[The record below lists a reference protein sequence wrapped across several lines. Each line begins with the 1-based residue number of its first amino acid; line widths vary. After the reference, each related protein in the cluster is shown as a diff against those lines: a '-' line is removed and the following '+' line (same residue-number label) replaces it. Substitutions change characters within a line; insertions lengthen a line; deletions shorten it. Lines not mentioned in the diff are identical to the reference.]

1 MSRENSNNSEGY
13 SKSLKIYSINDFD
26 QLDNIRFV
34 GDSHEVDLGEVYKI
48 NPDEFTTIFSYGA
61 NPCISG
67 IIQDSNYDLYCF
79 HSFGAFLTPE
89 QESYMKNARFGYVG
103 GNIETLDKYQDL
115 FSENHIRILIPPSII
130 HDFNYVLVKSK
141 NEFKTPIGFYY
152 NYDEFPL
159 D

>member
-1 MSRENSNNSEGY
+1 MSKEYPKTYESQF
-13 SKSLKIYSINDFD
+13 KSLKIYHINDFD
-26 QLDNIRFV
+26 QLDDIRFV
-34 GDSHEVDLGEVYKI
+34 GNSHEVDMGEIFQVK
-48 NPDEFTTIFSYGA
+48 PDELTTIFSYGA

-67 IIQDSNYDLYCF
+67 IVLDHNYSLYCF
-79 HSFGAFLTPE
+79 HSFGEFLTPE
-89 QESYMKNARFGYVG
+89 QESYMKNSRSGYVG
-103 GNIETLDKYQDL
+103 GNIETLGKYQDL